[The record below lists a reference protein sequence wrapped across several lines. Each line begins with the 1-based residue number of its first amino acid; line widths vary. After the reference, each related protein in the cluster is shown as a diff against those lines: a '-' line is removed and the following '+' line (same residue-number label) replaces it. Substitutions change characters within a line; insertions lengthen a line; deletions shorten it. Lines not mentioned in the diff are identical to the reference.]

1 MPGEAQK
8 IEKMVEVFAKRYIQC
23 NQVRKKKGLSLT
35 LHFRQNA
42 NAFPDFFFF
51 LLLRAYFRRS
61 E

>member
-23 NQVRKKKGLSLT
+23 NQVRKKKRSFAYIT
-35 LHFRQNA
+35 FPAKCKCISRFR
-42 NAFPDFFFF
+42 FFSP
-51 LLLRAYFRRS
+51 LACVHPA